1 MLTFSIITCTCNSM
15 ATLPDT
21 LRSVQAQQGVALQHI
36 FVDGDSTDGTLDLL
50 RAQPGDVQ
58 VITGVRGGIAR
69 AMNAGIAAAT
79 GDVVAHLH
87 SDDYYLRPDVLATV
101 AQRLQ
106 QDGSDWLFGR
116 IVYDEGGTVVP
127 EQFVVPRFS
136 PGKIL
141 RPNFVPHPATFIR
154 RQVFQRH
161 GVFHEDFRARF
172 AHGPV
177 WLWPEFCARYLVRRW
192 RQNFDAVAA

>member
-1 MLTFSIITCTCNSM
+1 MLTFSGITCTRNST

-21 LRSVQAQQGVALQHI
+21 LRSVQAQQGVALQHN
-36 FVDGDSTDGTLDLL
+36 FVDGDFTDGTLDLL

-58 VITGVRGGIAR
+58 VITGVSGGIAR

-101 AQRLQ
+101 SQRLQ

-116 IVYDEGGTVVP
+116 IVYDEGGTQVP

-141 RPNFVPHPATFIR
+141 RRNFVPHPATFIR